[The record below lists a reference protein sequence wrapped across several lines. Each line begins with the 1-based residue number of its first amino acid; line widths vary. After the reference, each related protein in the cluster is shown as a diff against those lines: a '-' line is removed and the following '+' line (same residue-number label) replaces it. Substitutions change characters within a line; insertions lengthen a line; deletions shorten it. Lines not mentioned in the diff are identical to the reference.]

1 MYDWGR
7 NLSEPGRAG
16 VCTWSGLLVNH
27 GVTPHDGGMSD
38 TLHPTAVRIGSAE
51 RTAVA
56 ERLVAHYQ
64 AGRLPRQELELRLTK
79 IAYAHT
85 DDDLHLLTIDL
96 PDVAGPARVVPPMPG
111 PALGV
116 RPPTSPLRVA
126 FDVMLLLLTFSA
138 GVCLVLLLIM
148 VGVGGGQNSS
158 EMFLASALAA
168 FGAFTLG
175 AGGVHLLH
183 RAFGRK

>member
-7 NLSEPGRAG
+7 DLPDRRRAE
-16 VCTWSGLLVNH
+16 VCTWSGLLVKEQAA
-27 GVTPHDGGMSD
+27 PHDGSMPD

-51 RTAVA
+51 RSAVA

-64 AGRLPRQELELRLTK
+64 AGQLPRQELELRLTK
-79 IAYAHT
+79 VAHAHT
-85 DDDLHLLTIDL
+85 DDDLHLLTLDL

-111 PALGV
+111 PALAV
-116 RPPTSPLRVA
+116 RPTTSPLRVA

-138 GVCLVLLLIM
+138 GICLVLLLIL
-148 VGVGGGQNSS
+148 VGASNGPSAQETLLV
-158 EMFLASALAA
+158 SALAA

-183 RAFGRK
+183 RAFGSK